1 MAEGYLWQA
10 GAAIRSIWLSP
21 SVSDLPLRCLVVED
35 QLMIQQL
42 LMAMLDQHP
51 ALQVV
56 GSACSVAEGIDACA
70 ALAPDLLILDIAL
83 PDGDGLSVARA
94 LAAQDPSARVIVLSS
109 FASTVERPP
118 ELRSQIVAIL
128 DKSRAYQDLI
138 REVEALLP
146 DGLPQPDSPCLDL
159 SLLTPREREIL
170 ELVGRGCSSRHI
182 AEQLIISQHTVET
195 HRRNICSKLGLSG
208 AALVRQ
214 ASLLR
219 QLPHSRSLD

>member
-1 MAEGYLWQA
+1 
-10 GAAIRSIWLSP
+10 
-21 SVSDLPLRCLVVED
+21 
-35 QLMIQQL
+35 MIQQL
-42 LMAMLDQHP
+42 LMAMLAQHP
-51 ALQVV
+51 ALEVV
-56 GSACSVAEGIDACA
+56 GSACTVDEGIAACT

-83 PDGDGLSVARA
+83 PDGDGLAVARA
-94 LAAQDPSARVIVLSS
+94 LAELDPGARVIVLSS

-146 DGLPQPDSPCLDL
+146 EGVPPRSAASLDL

-182 AEQLIISQHTVET
+182 AEQLTISQHTVET

-208 AALVRQ
+208 AALVHQ
-214 ASLLR
+214 ASLQVR
-219 QLPHSRSLD
+219 LP

>member
-1 MAEGYLWQA
+1 
-10 GAAIRSIWLSP
+10 
-21 SVSDLPLRCLVVED
+21 
-35 QLMIQQL
+35 MIQQL

-56 GSACSVAEGIDACA
+56 GSACSVAEGIAACA
-70 ALAPDLLILDIAL
+70 ELAPDLLILDIAL
-83 PDGDGLSVARA
+83 PDGDGLTVARA
-94 LAAQDPSARVIVLSS
+94 LASLDSAARVIVLSS

-138 REVEALLP
+138 RAVEALLP
-146 DGLPQPDSPCLDL
+146 EGMPPRPTPLLDL

-214 ASLLR
+214 ASLLM
-219 QLPHSRSLD
+219 QLPRDRS

>member
-1 MAEGYLWQA
+1 
-10 GAAIRSIWLSP
+10 
-21 SVSDLPLRCLVVED
+21 
-35 QLMIQQL
+35 MIQQL
-42 LMAMLDQHP
+42 LMAMLGQHP

-56 GSACSVAEGIDACA
+56 GSACSLAEGIAACTD
-70 ALAPDLLILDIAL
+70 LAPDLLILDIAL
-83 PDGDGLSVARA
+83 PDGDGLGVARA
-94 LAAQDPSARVIVLSS
+94 LAALDPAARVIVLSS

-146 DGLPQPDSPCLDL
+146 EGVPQRPAACLDL

-170 ELVGRGCSSRHI
+170 ALVCRGCSSRHI
-182 AEQLIISQHTVET
+182 AEQLMISPHTVET
-195 HRRNICSKLGLSG
+195 HRRNICSKLGISG

-214 ASLLR
+214 ALLLM
-219 QLPHSRSLD
+219 QSPQAPCDA

>member
-1 MAEGYLWQA
+1 M
-10 GAAIRSIWLSP
+10 SSP
-21 SVSDLPLRCLVVED
+21 ALRCLVVED

-56 GSACSVAEGIDACA
+56 GSACSVAEGIAACSE
-70 ALAPDLLILDIAL
+70 LAPDLLILDIAL

-94 LAAQDPSARVIVLSS
+94 LADLDPAARVIVLSS

-146 DGLPQPDSPCLDL
+146 DGVPQPSAPPLDL

-182 AEQLIISQHTVET
+182 AERLIISQHTVET

-214 ASLLR
+214 ASLLVQSPR
-219 QLPHSRSLD
+219 ASGRG

>member
-1 MAEGYLWQA
+1 MAGCSTNLA
-10 GAAIRSIWLSP
+10 CIACRALSA
-21 SVSDLPLRCLVVED
+21 LPLRCLVVED

-42 LMAMLDQHP
+42 LMAMLDRHP

-56 GSACSVAEGIDACA
+56 GSACTVAGGIDACSQ
-70 ALAPDLLILDIAL
+70 LSPDLLILDIAL

-94 LAAQDPSARVIVLSS
+94 LAGLDPAARVIVLSS

-146 DGLPQPDSPCLDL
+146 DGVPSQPSPPQLDL
-159 SLLTPREREIL
+159 SLLTPREQEIL
-170 ELVGRGCSSRHI
+170 ELVGRGCSSRQI

-214 ASLLR
+214 ASLLMQALQSPEGR
-219 QLPHSRSLD
+219 

>member
-1 MAEGYLWQA
+1 
-10 GAAIRSIWLSP
+10 
-21 SVSDLPLRCLVVED
+21 
-35 QLMIQQL
+35 MIQQL
-42 LMAMLDQHP
+42 LMAMLDRHP

-56 GSACSVAEGIDACA
+56 GSACSVAAGIDACSQ
-70 ALAPDLLILDIAL
+70 LAPDLLILDIAL
-83 PDGDGLSVARA
+83 PDGNGLSVARA
-94 LAAQDPSARVIVLSS
+94 LAGLDPAARVIVLSS

-146 DGLPQPDSPCLDL
+146 DGVSPQSSPQLDL
-159 SLLTPREREIL
+159 SLLTPREQEIL
-170 ELVGRGCSSRHI
+170 ELVGHGCSSRQI

-214 ASLLR
+214 ASLLVQAFQPPEGR
-219 QLPHSRSLD
+219 

>member
-1 MAEGYLWQA
+1 
-10 GAAIRSIWLSP
+10 
-21 SVSDLPLRCLVVED
+21 
-35 QLMIQQL
+35 MIQQL

-56 GSACSVAEGIDACA
+56 GSACSVAEGIAACA
-70 ALAPDLLILDIAL
+70 QLVPNLLILDIAL

-94 LAAQDPSARVIVLSS
+94 LADLDPSARVIVLSS

-118 ELRSQIVAIL
+118 ELRAQIVAIL

-146 DGLPQPDSPCLDL
+146 EGVLPGPAPFLDL

-170 ELVGRGCSSRHI
+170 ELVGQGCSSRHI
-182 AEQLIISQHTVET
+182 AERLIISQHTVET

-208 AALVRQ
+208 AALVHQ
-214 ASLLR
+214 ASMLVPSPPVLGA
-219 QLPHSRSLD
+219 P

>member
-1 MAEGYLWQA
+1 
-10 GAAIRSIWLSP
+10 
-21 SVSDLPLRCLVVED
+21 
-35 QLMIQQL
+35 MIQQL
-42 LMAMLDQHP
+42 LMGMLNQHP

-56 GSACSVAEGIDACA
+56 GSACSVAEGISACA
-70 ALAPDLLILDIAL
+70 ELAPDLLILDIAL

-94 LAAQDPSARVIVLSS
+94 LAGRDPCARVIVLSS

-146 DGLPQPDSPCLDL
+146 DGILQQPAPPLDL

-182 AEQLIISQHTVET
+182 ADQLIISQHTVET

-208 AALVRQ
+208 AALVHQ
-214 ASLLR
+214 ASLLV
-219 QLPHSRSLD
+219 QSPQAPGLG

>member
-1 MAEGYLWQA
+1 
-10 GAAIRSIWLSP
+10 
-21 SVSDLPLRCLVVED
+21 
-35 QLMIQQL
+35 MIQQL
-42 LMAMLDQHP
+42 LMAMLGQHR

-56 GSACSVAEGIDACA
+56 GSACSVAEGIAACT
-70 ALAPDLLILDIAL
+70 ALEPDLLILDIAL
-83 PDGDGLSVARA
+83 PDGDGLAVARA
-94 LAAQDPSARVIVLSS
+94 LAEMHPGARVIVLSS

-118 ELRSQIVAIL
+118 ELREQIVAIL

-146 DGLPQPDSPCLDL
+146 PESFGAAPAPLDL

-170 ELVGRGCSSRHI
+170 ELVGSGCSSRSI
-182 AEQLIISQHTVET
+182 AEQLVISQHTVET

-214 ASLLR
+214 ATLLM
-219 QLPHSRSLD
+219 QSSQAQGF

>member
-1 MAEGYLWQA
+1 
-10 GAAIRSIWLSP
+10 
-21 SVSDLPLRCLVVED
+21 
-35 QLMIQQL
+35 MIQQL

-56 GSACSVAEGIDACA
+56 GSACSVADGIAACA

-83 PDGDGLSVARA
+83 PDGDGLNVARA
-94 LAAQDPSARVIVLSS
+94 LAERDPSARVIVLSS

-146 DGLPQPDSPCLDL
+146 EGVSQRNPNVLAL
-159 SLLTPREREIL
+159 SVLTPREREIL

-182 AEQLIISQHTVET
+182 AEQLIISLHTVET

-214 ASLLR
+214 ASLLVQVPQPPGGR
-219 QLPHSRSLD
+219 